1 MLVNENKVFGWERV
15 EMVRK
20 YAHFSSEHLAEYVDR
35 LSQLRTVGNGELAT
49 IGLHSIKW
57 QRASLS

>member
-20 YAHFSSEHLAEYVDR
+20 YAHFSVKYIDR
-35 LSQLRTVGNGELAT
+35 ISQLYAVGSEKLGTLLVT
-49 IGLHSIKW
+49 RHKMTKG
-57 QRASLS
+57 